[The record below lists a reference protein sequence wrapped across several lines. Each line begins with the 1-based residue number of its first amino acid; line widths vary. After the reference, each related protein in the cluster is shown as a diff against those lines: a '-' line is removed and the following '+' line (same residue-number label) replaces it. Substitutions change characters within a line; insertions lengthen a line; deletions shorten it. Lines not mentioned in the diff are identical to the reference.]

1 MKYFTGLIAS
11 LFVSSAP
18 PYISSYHYDAEFGGW
33 LKIVLA
39 EQKSKKEC
47 GTINISTNK
56 MNFAFAC
63 NGEAKKG
70 LIPLEKIHFSYSE
83 NILSAQNKQS
93 KKNIFSIYCSNEQ
106 FEKIK
111 FYIKK
116 HLTNKHS

>member
-18 PYISSYHYDAEFGGW
+18 PYISSYHYDSEFGGW

-47 GTINISTNK
+47 GNINISTTK
-56 MNFAFAC
+56 MNFELSC
-63 NGEAKKG
+63 NGEVNKG
-70 LIPLEKIHFSYSE
+70 LILLDKIYFTYND
-83 NILSAQNKQS
+83 NILSAQNKQT
-93 KKNIFSIYCSNEQ
+93 KKNIFSIYCSNDQ

-111 FYIKK
+111 PHIK
-116 HLTNKHS
+116 NNI